1 MLGQQVN
8 FGAGTNVANLR
19 HDGEPVALTVK
30 GERVSTGRRKLGVIV
45 GDNVKTGINT
55 SLNAGVVLGSGATTQ
70 PGEVLKRDRR
80 N

>member
-1 MLGQQVN
+1 
-8 FGAGTNVANLR
+8 
-19 HDGEPVALTVK
+19 
-30 GERVSTGRRKLGVIV
+30 VIV